1 MISRCHPEAE
11 LRDGEHFTSSGIHMR
26 KLLIASLVAAP
37 LGAQSPAV
45 HLIAAPE
52 AQTKPIFGA
61 VPFVRQLPNGSLL
74 VNDVAKRQLSLVDQ
88 NLSSAT
94 IVADSAAGTANS
106 YGVRPGGLI
115 AYLAD
120 SSLFVDPAGLS
131 MFVIDPAG
139 KIARVASV
147 PRSQDAGSIGSNNL
161 NLPALDANGRLVYR
175 GGLTLTRPP
184 VVQSGRGGAPAF
196 APPEFPDSSAI
207 VRVDLSSRKLDT
219 AAFFKIA
226 RTKMKTEQT
235 ERGISMTSEMNPL
248 PLVDDWAVLADGS
261 IAIVRGQDYHVDF
274 IDAGGAV
281 TSGAKV
287 PFDWQRLD
295 DDAKIAVI
303 DSAKTAF
310 ETARAA
316 AASGAPPAP
325 GTASFD
331 GGGAPRM
338 VINMSTGGGA
348 ADGGGGMAQRIMAN
362 GPGAGMAMGN
372 MSFVSPS
379 ELPDYRPAFSAGA
392 ARGDADG
399 NLWIRTTA
407 TRAGV
412 AGAIYDVVNRRGEL
426 IDRVQIPAG
435 RQVVG
440 FGKGGVVYMLA
451 RDASGGWIERTRRV
465 AP

>member
-1 MISRCHPEAE
+1 
-11 LRDGEHFTSSGIHMR
+11 MR
-26 KLLIASLVAAP
+26 KLLIASLIAAP
-37 LGAQSPAV
+37 LGAQGPAV
-45 HLIAAPE
+45 HLIAAPD
-52 AQTKPIFGA
+52 AQTKPIFGS
-61 VPFVRQLPNGSLL
+61 VPVVRQLPNGALL
-74 VNDVAKRQLSLVDQ
+74 VNDIGKRQLSLVDQ
-88 NLSSAT
+88 SLANAT
-94 IVADSAAGTANS
+94 IIADSVAGTASS

-115 AYLAD
+115 GYLAD

-131 MFVIDPAG
+131 MFVLDPTG

-147 PRSQDAGSIGSNNL
+147 PRSQDAGSIGSNML

-175 GGLTLTRPP
+175 GGLTIVRPP
-184 VVQSGRGGAPAF
+184 VVQSGRGNGAPAF
-196 APPEFPDSSAI
+196 TAPEFPDSSAI
-207 VRVDLSSRKLDT
+207 VRVDLASRKLDT

-235 ERGISMTSEMNPL
+235 ERGISMTSETNPL
-248 PLVDDWAVLADGS
+248 PIVDDWAVLADGS
-261 IAIVRGQDYHVDF
+261 IAIFRGQDYHVDF
-274 IDAGGAV
+274 LDG
-281 TSGAKV
+281 SGAMTNGGKL

-303 DSAKTAF
+303 DSAKKSF
-310 ETARAA
+310 EAARAA
-316 AASGAPPAP
+316 AASGAPGAP
-325 GTASFD
+325 TTFGD

-338 VINMSTGGGA
+338 VINMSTGGGG
-348 ADGGGGMAQRIMAN
+348 ADAGGGLAQRIMAN
-362 GPGAGMAMGN
+362 GPGAGMAMGSV
-372 MSFVSPS
+372 SFVSPS
-379 ELPDYRPAFSAGA
+379 ELPDYRPAFGAGS

-407 TRAGV
+407 ARAGA
-412 AGAIYDVVNRRGEL
+412 AGPIYDVVNRRGEL